1 MLYQNGKRIPAPP
14 SNART
19 VNTRYWRVMDAIK
32 AQEQDRIAKAEKA
45 PMLARD
51 YYR

>member
-1 MLYQNGKRIPAPP
+1 MLYLNGKRIPAPP
-14 SNART
+14 SNARR

-32 AQEQDRIAKAEKA
+32 AQEQARIAQAQAA

-51 YYR
+51 YYK

>member
-19 VNTRYWRVMDAIK
+19 VNTRYWKVMDALK
-32 AQEQDRIAKAEKA
+32 ALEQARIAKAAEA